1 MDQFVDAMVSCWLPV
16 ADVVE
21 GIQMDL
27 CAKLDKTCWELSR
40 DLESSTSGW
49 ISMRNR
55 DSYD

>member
-1 MDQFVDAMVSCWLPV
+1 MDAMVSCWLPV

-49 ISMRNR
+49 ISMRNH